1 MAKQSVRKQ
10 SVTQSTANDASL
22 GQRGESPWL
31 SSVLMVAAYMTYGG
45 FLLHIPA
52 SLVAWGWSLGF
63 AVVFAALCT
72 VGWKPCRRVLLT
84 GFQSDL
90 GYVVMALVTASLAV
104 AAVTRFRM
112 FSYLSLLVA
121 VTLLTRVDMLIAKF
135 SNRQTWLCMVLLSLL
150 GLGLAWALHHFG
162 AFPVFAPGG

>member
-1 MAKQSVRKQ
+1 MKSA
-10 SVTQSTANDASL
+10 TNDATL
-22 GQRGESPWL
+22 GPRGESPWL
-31 SSVLMVAAYMTYGG
+31 SSVLMVVAYMTYGG
-45 FLLHIPA
+45 FLLQIPA

-63 AVVFAALCT
+63 VVVFAALCT
-72 VGWKPCRRVLLT
+72 VGWKPCRNLLLK

-121 VTLLTRVDMLIAKF
+121 VTLLTRIDMLIARF
-135 SNRQTWLCMVLLSLL
+135 SNRQTWLGMVLLSLL
-150 GLGLAWALHHFG
+150 GLGLAWAVHHLG
-162 AFPVFAPGG
+162 AFSAFAPNN